1 VFVMPFMEVTVI
13 WQLGPVAVLPPLF
26 VGGVMVGKSRGG
38 ENDGCEGED
47 DGLGFHGGSPSV
59 VTGLSSAETPGGYT

>member
-38 ENDGCEGED
+38 ENDGCEGEN
-47 DGLGFHGGSPSV
+47 DGLSFHGGSPGGEF
-59 VTGLSSAETPGGYT
+59 TGAETPGGQ